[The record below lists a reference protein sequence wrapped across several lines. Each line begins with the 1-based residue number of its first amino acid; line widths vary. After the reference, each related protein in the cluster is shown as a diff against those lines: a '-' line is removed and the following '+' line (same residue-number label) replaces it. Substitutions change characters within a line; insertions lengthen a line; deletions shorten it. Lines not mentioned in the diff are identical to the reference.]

1 MRWNI
6 TVRFNKKSD
15 WSKKI
20 FERANVGKGL
30 ENIKFINLL
39 LCLVLNALQQRLLFW
54 IFILC
59 FVRGLSDHGVTPK
72 GRVLIEMRVAG
83 KQNVECLNFL
93 NNFEVMLMRLYCLCL
108 LRCLTSCNEPEVQAR
123 VTSGHNNHYRHNPS
137 TSPSLTESRRWVLRK
152 MMLFEIDYHK
162 FKQPSNVHPI
172 TSSR

>member
-20 FERANVGKGL
+20 SERANVGKGL

-59 FVRGLSDHGVTPK
+59 FVKGLSARDVTPE
-72 GRVLIEMRVAG
+72 GRLLIEAWEAWKIKRRML
-83 KQNVECLNFL
+83 EL
-93 NNFEVMLMRLYCLCL
+93 FEVMLTRLLCLCL
-108 LRCLTSCNEPEVQAR
+108 LGCLTLCNFLRCKLETCQATRTIIDITPRPRPKFDR
-123 VTSGHNNHYRHNPS
+123 VPAMS
-137 TSPSLTESRRWVLRK
+137 
-152 MMLFEIDYHK
+152 
-162 FKQPSNVHPI
+162 FKKNDVIRNWLS
-172 TSSR
+172 